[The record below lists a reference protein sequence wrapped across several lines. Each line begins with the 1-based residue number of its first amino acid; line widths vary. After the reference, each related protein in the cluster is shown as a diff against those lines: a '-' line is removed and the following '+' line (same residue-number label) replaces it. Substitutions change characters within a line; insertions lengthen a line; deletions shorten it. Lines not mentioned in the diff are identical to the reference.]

1 MLSETE
7 ELDLPE
13 GLETFSTIV
22 SVRWGPN
29 HRLKVPFLNNS
40 KHDNTQQ
47 KTLLLVSY
55 ITLLQLKERKSIVS
69 TVDTQIENIASAT
82 KEQQQQ
88 VLPKLGAKKHQIKA
102 LDKIDLSDL
111 TPKKRTAVPKLL
123 IEEAAEAVVK
133 RCSIKN
139 YFNPNIS
146 RTKHYFHSN
155 KDINLYH
162 FRIYTSE
169 KDVFKEN
176 KF

>member
-1 MLSETE
+1 M
-7 ELDLPE
+7 
-13 GLETFSTIV
+13 
-22 SVRWGPN
+22 
-29 HRLKVPFLNNS
+29 
-40 KHDNTQQ
+40 
-47 KTLLLVSY
+47 
-55 ITLLQLKERKSIVS
+55 S
-69 TVDTQIENIASAT
+69 TVDTQIKNIASAT

-88 VLPKLGAKKHQIKA
+88 VLPKLDAKEHQIKV

-111 TPKKRTAVPKLL
+111 TPKKLL

-133 RCSIKN
+133 RCSIKK

-169 KDVFKEN
+169 KEVFKREQILTSSR
-176 KF
+176 

>member
-1 MLSETE
+1 M
-7 ELDLPE
+7 
-13 GLETFSTIV
+13 
-22 SVRWGPN
+22 
-29 HRLKVPFLNNS
+29 
-40 KHDNTQQ
+40 
-47 KTLLLVSY
+47 
-55 ITLLQLKERKSIVS
+55 S
-69 TVDTQIENIASAT
+69 TVDTQIKENIASAT

-88 VLPKLGAKKHQIKA
+88 VLPKLDAKEHQIKV

-133 RCSIKN
+133 RCSIKK

-146 RTKHYFHSN
+146 RTKHFHSN

-169 KDVFKEN
+169 KEVFKREQILTSSR
-176 KF
+176 